1 MLSLIYKAILQSQLE
16 TPIYIP
22 QNPIVNMSNH
32 PKHVEGFTGSLD
44 ELARSIGNMTYDQ
57 TATVIEKLADDITR
71 QADADFLRG
80 RHKLARELYATAN
93 KLYEAKEKM
102 NTAWKICEPY
112 MK

>member
-1 MLSLIYKAILQSQLE
+1 
-16 TPIYIP
+16 
-22 QNPIVNMSNH
+22 MSNH

-57 TATVIEKLADDITR
+57 TASVIEKLADDIKR
-71 QADADFLRG
+71 QADADFIRG

-93 KLYEAKEKM
+93 KLYEAKDKM
-102 NTAWKICEPY
+102 SAAWKICEPY